1 MILFVFEGSNREPY
15 VYKTIERLYFPK
27 RNDNII
33 CSFGNNIYDLYSEMM
48 KYGGDGDIVSIM
60 RERLSESGD
69 STLHDIRST
78 DISEVYLFFDYD
90 FQNSQFSLE
99 EINQRV
105 DVMLKMFDDETGN
118 GKLYINYPMVESIR
132 YTKELPD
139 EEYRH
144 YTMSRAQCHD
154 FKRLAREFSFYD
166 SFDHILFKEGEK
178 PTKDKYLK
186 IKDNWKFLIEMN
198 VRKANL
204 LVSELYALPKSKS
217 TISQQAIFGGQQR
230 LYATKNESIA
240 VLNSFPIFVYD
251 YFNVNL
257 ILKS

>member
-27 RNDNII
+27 KNDNII

-69 STLHDIRST
+69 STLHNIRST

-144 YTMSRAQCHD
+144 YTVSRALCHD
-154 FKRLAREFSFYD
+154 FKRLA
-166 SFDHILFKEGEK
+166 
-178 PTKDKYLK
+178 
-186 IKDNWKFLIEMN
+186 
-198 VRKANL
+198 V
-204 LVSELYALPKSKS
+204 
-217 TISQQAIFGGQQR
+217 
-230 LYATKNESIA
+230 IA
-240 VLNSFPIFVYD
+240 VLV
-251 YFNVNL
+251 L
-257 ILKS
+257 IGPRLDAAVQRDHGAFAARRGPFGDEARRKAGRNGCAVGRASVPGIDRAAALRLFEGGLR

>member
-27 RNDNII
+27 KNDNII

-69 STLHDIRST
+69 STLHNIRST

-105 DVMLKMFDDETGN
+105 DMMTKQAMANFT
-118 GKLYINYPMVESIR
+118 SIIR
-132 YTKELPD
+132 WLNPFAT
-139 EEYRH
+139 
-144 YTMSRAQCHD
+144 
-154 FKRLAREFSFYD
+154 
-166 SFDHILFKEGEK
+166 
-178 PTKDKYLK
+178 
-186 IKDNWKFLIEMN
+186 
-198 VRKANL
+198 
-204 LVSELYALPKSKS
+204 
-217 TISQQAIFGGQQR
+217 QR
-230 LYATKNESIA
+230 NCLMKNIGIT
-240 VLNSFPIFVYD
+240 L
-251 YFNVNL
+251 
-257 ILKS
+257 